1 MDIRKSF
8 RFYKFLNALCLNI
21 VSMTCLKCH
30 FYYTL
35 DIILFKESSHQFNTV
50 VIWCHN
56 GTSDCKISLCNCFV
70 DVLCIFIDETVNRFC
85 TSTVFIDYNISTV
98 FFDGF
103 DNLGAPLLGHPVK
116 RIRFFLS
123 GFSPSSYSFI
133 SFSRRASIS
142 AGIFSLSNLN
152 WLP

>member
-1 MDIRKSF
+1 
-8 RFYKFLNALCLNI
+8 
-21 VSMTCLKCH
+21 MTCLKCH

-103 DNLGAPLLGHPVK
+103 YNLHRCTAAWT
-116 RIRFFLS
+116 S
-123 GFSPSSYSFI
+123 G
-133 SFSRRASIS
+133 
-142 AGIFSLSNLN
+142 
-152 WLP
+152 